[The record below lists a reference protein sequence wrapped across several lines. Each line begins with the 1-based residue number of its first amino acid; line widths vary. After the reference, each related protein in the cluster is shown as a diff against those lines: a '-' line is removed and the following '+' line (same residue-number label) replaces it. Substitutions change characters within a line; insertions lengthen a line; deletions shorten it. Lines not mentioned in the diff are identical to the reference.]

1 MRFGKMWGGRREATG
16 SRWMSQHEKA
26 IEIIARVSK
35 KDPAT
40 IRPDMDLVADLD
52 IDSAKALE
60 LLVELE
66 DTLGIEIDDD
76 AAARLTTV
84 GDILTYL
91 ETQTGEAR
99 GGPARP

>member
-1 MRFGKMWGGRREATG
+1 MNER
-16 SRWMSQHEKA
+16 SKA

-66 DTLGIEIDDD
+66 DALGFEISDEQ
-76 AAARLTTV
+76 AAGLNTV
-84 GDILTYL
+84 GDILAVVESLLL
-91 ETQTGEAR
+91 ER
-99 GGPARP
+99 